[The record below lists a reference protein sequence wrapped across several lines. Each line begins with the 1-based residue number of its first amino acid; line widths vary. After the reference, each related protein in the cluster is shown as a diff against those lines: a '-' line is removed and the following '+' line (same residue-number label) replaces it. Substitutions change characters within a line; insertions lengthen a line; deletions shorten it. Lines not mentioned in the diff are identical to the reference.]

1 MFLNVPSNSLT
12 VNNNAMKTRA
22 TRRSYPQWLFTI
34 HKNVTLSHSGNK
46 ESQTVIELSGISQ
59 TNTTQILGTTF

>member
-1 MFLNVPSNSLT
+1 
-12 VNNNAMKTRA
+12 MKTRA